1 MRILVVAMKF
11 FPASGGSAT
20 YAHHLAQ
27 GLHNQGHQ
35 VRLLAPQYKRK
46 IISERSD
53 YEIIRMP
60 LTNEAWYGIRIIVA
74 TISIIRHYWKFRP
87 DVIWSSTFAG
97 CRSTAVLAFLP
108 GRWIGTIHGGGMLRS
123 DNSRGFF
130 AGLSTWLGNLF
141 IRRADA
147 IVTISNEAEKLIRNT
162 MPEKILQSKL
172 KVIYNGIAFDPTA
185 VKTKEEALTLWPQWR
200 NRKIVLTV
208 GRLVEAKGHDL
219 VIEAVHR
226 LRYEIPEILY
236 IIVGEGNTRKNLE
249 MQVKK
254 LGLENHVFFAGYVEA
269 SLLENY
275 YAVAD
280 VFAMP
285 GRVTREFVE
294 GFGLVFVEAGM
305 RGKAVIGTKVGGIT
319 EAIRDGYSGLLIAPE
334 NVESLSEAVKKLI
347 FRPEE
352 TAVLGKQGREWTI
365 NNFSLDVMAR
375 HNDKLLFEIF
385 WRKREISRS
394 AHIFSVESVEF
405 SK

>member
-1 MRILVVAMKF
+1 MKF

-27 GLHNQGHQ
+27 GLHHQGHQ
-35 VRLLAPQYKRK
+35 VRLLAPKYKRK
-46 IISERSD
+46 NISESSD
-53 YEIIRMP
+53 YEIVRMP
-60 LTNEAWYGIRIIVA
+60 LTNEVWYGIRIIFA
-74 TISIIRHYWKFRP
+74 TIAIITHYLKFRP

-108 GRWIGTIHGGGMLRS
+108 GRWIGTIHGGGILRS
-123 DNSRGFF
+123 DEPRNFF
-130 AGLSTWLGNLF
+130 VKLSSWLGGLF

-147 IVTISNEAEKLIRNT
+147 IVTISNEAEKLIRNSVSD
-162 MPEKILQSKL
+162 KILQSKL
-172 KVIYNGIAFDPTA
+172 KVIYNGIEFNPAV
-185 VKTKEEALTLWPQWR
+185 VKTKEDALTFCPQWR

-219 VIEAVHR
+219 GIQSIHR
-226 LRYEIPEILY
+226 LRSEIPEILY

-249 MQVKK
+249 MLVKK
-254 LGLENHVFFAGYVEA
+254 LGLENYVFFAGYVES

-280 VFAMP
+280 IFTMP

-305 RGKAVIGTKVGGIT
+305 RGKAVIGTRVGGIT
-319 EAIRDGYSGLLIAPE
+319 EAIRDNYSGLLIAPDDVE
-334 NVESLSEAVKKLI
+334 NLSEAMKKLLI
-347 FRPEE
+347 CPA
-352 TAVLGKQGREWTI
+352 TAAVLGRQGREWTI

-375 HNDKLLFEIF
+375 HNDRLLLEIY
-385 WRKREISRS
+385 WRKKGRNSLPTNLISTN
-394 AHIFSVESVEF
+394 AMEF